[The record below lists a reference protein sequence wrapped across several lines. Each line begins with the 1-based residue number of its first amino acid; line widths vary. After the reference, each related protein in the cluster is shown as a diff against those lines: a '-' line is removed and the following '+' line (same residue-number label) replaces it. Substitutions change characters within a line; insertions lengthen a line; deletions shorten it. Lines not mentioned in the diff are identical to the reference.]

1 MKFFKIS
8 FLITATILSMSIASI
23 GQTQEQN
30 DAEEIKALILNEQ
43 AGANQGV
50 YDNNY
55 SANGA
60 LEFWSSGGLM
70 VEIAPDGRDFGGW
83 TQNLSRKH
91 ITVVSLVPGQAA
103 VAYYYSEGSIKPN
116 NSEAVSVYRTRVSQT
131 FVKENGSWKIRSS
144 HWSPMQGGS
153 GTTQVALD

>member
-1 MKFFKIS
+1 MKFFKLS

-30 DAEEIKALILNEQ
+30 DVEEIKALILSEQ
-43 AGANQGV
+43 AAANQGV

-60 LEFWSSGGLM
+60 VEFWSSGGLM
-70 VEIAPDGRDFGGW
+70 VEIAPDGRDFGGG

-131 FVKENGSWKIRSS
+131 FVKENGSWKIRTS